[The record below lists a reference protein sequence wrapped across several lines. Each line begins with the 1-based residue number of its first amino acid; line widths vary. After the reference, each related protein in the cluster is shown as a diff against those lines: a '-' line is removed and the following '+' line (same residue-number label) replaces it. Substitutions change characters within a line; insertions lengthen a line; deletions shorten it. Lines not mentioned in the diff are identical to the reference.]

1 MPILGNELVWGVGFT
16 MYSVIMGHLG
26 SDAVAA
32 NSIANIM
39 KNLIAC
45 VCIGIGGASG
55 IIVGNELGKG
65 ELEKAKYYGDSL
77 CKLSVVGGIISGL
90 ILLIISPIILAY
102 SNLNIE
108 AHEYLKGMLI
118 MCSYYLIGKSINS
131 TVIAGVF
138 CAGGDSKFGLKCDT
152 VTMWAITVPLG
163 IIAAL
168 YLKLPVLV
176 VYFIINLD
184 EIIKLPAVYYNYK
197 KYNWVKDLTRTT
209 ITKCT

>member
-45 VCIGIGGASG
+45 VCIGIGGVSG

-102 SNLNIE
+102 
-108 AHEYLKGMLI
+108 
-118 MCSYYLIGKSINS
+118 
-131 TVIAGVF
+131 
-138 CAGGDSKFGLKCDT
+138 
-152 VTMWAITVPLG
+152 
-163 IIAAL
+163 
-168 YLKLPVLV
+168 
-176 VYFIINLD
+176 
-184 EIIKLPAVYYNYK
+184 
-197 KYNWVKDLTRTT
+197 
-209 ITKCT
+209 